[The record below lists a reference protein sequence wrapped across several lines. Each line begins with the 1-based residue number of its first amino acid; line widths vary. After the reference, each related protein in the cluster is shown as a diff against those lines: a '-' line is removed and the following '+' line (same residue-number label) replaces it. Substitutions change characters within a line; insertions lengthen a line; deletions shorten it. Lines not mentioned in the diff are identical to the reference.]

1 MIKKY
6 SKATSTFRPAI
17 LCLSHLAWD
26 FVWQRPQHLLSRLAR
41 HYPVLY
47 VNEPQLTTVQTR
59 PYLKRIAET
68 SGVKAWQPFF
78 PDRREILE
86 NWRNVYI
93 TLVQELLLDQG
104 WLRRSRTGLAAVRP
118 LIVWFYSPTP
128 FYLLDHLP
136 ADLVVYDVMDE
147 LANFKNAAADLPERE
162 AKLLAQADLVF
173 TGGRSLYQARQGRH
187 PHLHLFTS
195 GVEPEHFARA
205 LSPATEVSAE
215 IAALPRPIL
224 GYYGV
229 IDERID
235 LNLLDTLAA
244 EHPTWSIVMVGPVA
258 KIEAKDLPRRPN
270 LYYPGQQPYSKL
282 PHFLKGF
289 DVCLMPFQIN
299 AATRYISPTKTL
311 EYMAAHKPIVS
322 TPVPDV
328 VANWADVV
336 SIAANPAEFAAAI
349 EAALTETSAQ
359 REARIVREESYLA
372 RSNWDTIA
380 AEMRGLIQAGLSRRW
395 SHSHFRHKLAPLS
408 PPV

>member
-6 SKATSTFRPAI
+6 SKANSSFKPAI

-41 HYPVLY
+41 HYSVLY
-47 VNEPQLTTVQTR
+47 VNEPQLTTAQSR
-59 PYLKRIAET
+59 PYLERVADT

-78 PDRREILE
+78 PDRRDILE
-86 NWRNVYI
+86 DWRNVYI
-93 TLVQELLLDQG
+93 RLVQELLLDQG
-104 WLRRSRTGLAAVRP
+104 WLRRNRTGLATTRP
-118 LIVWFYSPTP
+118 FIVWFYSPTP
-128 FYLLDHLP
+128 YYFLDYLP

-147 LANFKNAAADLPERE
+147 LANFKNAAADLPGRE

-187 PHLHLFTS
+187 PHLHLFAS
-195 GVEPEHFARA
+195 GVEPDHFAQA
-205 LSPATEVSAE
+205 LSPATEVAAE
-215 IAALPRPIL
+215 VAALPRPVL

-244 EHPTWSIVMVGPVA
+244 DHPTWSIVMVGPVA
-258 KIEAKDLPRRPN
+258 KIELKDLPRRPN
-270 LYYPGQQPYSKL
+270 LYYPGQQPYARL
-282 PHFLKGF
+282 PNFLKGF

-336 SIAANPAEFAAAI
+336 SIAASPAEFAAAV
-349 EAALTETSAQ
+349 EQALAETSAQ
-359 REARIVREESYLA
+359 REARIAREEVYLA
-372 RSNWDTIA
+372 CSNWDTIA
-380 AEMRGLIQAGLSRRW
+380 AKMTTLIQAGLSRRRQQP
-395 SHSHFRHKLAPLS
+395 HFRHKLAPGNLQ
-408 PPV
+408 V

>member
-6 SKATSTFRPAI
+6 NKANSTFRPAI

-47 VNEPQLTTVQTR
+47 VNEPELTTAQSR
-59 PYLKRIAET
+59 PYLKRVADT

-78 PDRREILE
+78 PDRRDTRE

-93 TLVQELLLDQG
+93 SLVQKLLLDQG
-104 WLRRSRTGLAAVRP
+104 WLRRGRTGLAAARP
-118 LIVWFYSPTP
+118 LIIWFYSPTP
-128 FYLLDHLP
+128 YYFLDHLP

-147 LANFKNAAADLPERE
+147 LANFKNASADLPGRE
-162 AKLLAQADLVF
+162 TKLLAQADLVF

-187 PHLHLFTS
+187 PHLHLFSS
-195 GVEPEHFARA
+195 GVEPEHFAQA
-205 LSPATEVSAE
+205 LSPSTEVAAE

-235 LNLLDTLAA
+235 LALLDTLAA
-244 EHPTWSIVMVGPVA
+244 EHPTWSIVMIGPVA
-258 KIEAKDLPRRPN
+258 KIEPKDLPRRPN
-270 LYYPGQQPYSKL
+270 FHYPGQQPYTRL
-282 PHFLKGF
+282 PNFLKGF

-349 EAALTETSAQ
+349 EAALAETAAQ
-359 REARIVREESYLA
+359 REARIAREEIHLA
-372 RSNWDTIA
+372 RSSWDAIA
-380 AEMRGLIQAGLSRRW
+380 AEMRTLIQAGLSRRRQQ
-395 SHSHFRHKLAPLS
+395 HGFRPKLAPLS
-408 PPV
+408 QHI

>member
-6 SKATSTFRPAI
+6 NKTNPTFRPAI

-47 VNEPQLTTVQTR
+47 VNEPQLTAQSR
-59 PYLKRIAET
+59 PYLKRVAET
-68 SGVKAWQPFF
+68 SGVKAWQPYF
-78 PDRREILE
+78 PDRRETLE
-86 NWRNVYI
+86 NWRSVY
-93 TLVQELLLDQG
+93 TSLVQELLLDQG
-104 WLRRSRTGLAAVRP
+104 WLRRSRTGLAATRP

-128 FYLLDHLP
+128 FYVLDHLP
-136 ADLVVYDVMDE
+136 ADFVVYDVMDE
-147 LANFKNAAADLPERE
+147 LANFKNAAADLPARE

-195 GVEPEHFARA
+195 GVEPDHFARA
-205 LSPATEVSAE
+205 LSPTTPMAAE
-215 IAALPRPIL
+215 IADLPRPIL

-244 EHPTWSIVMVGPVA
+244 EHPQWSIVMVGPVA
-258 KIEAKDLPRRPN
+258 KIETKDLPRRPN
-270 LYYPGQQPYSKL
+270 LHYPGQQPYEKL
-282 PHFLKGF
+282 PNFLKGF

-299 AATRYISPTKTL
+299 TATRYISPTKTL

-336 SIAANPAEFAAAI
+336 SIAANPTEFAAAV
-349 EAALTETSAQ
+349 EAALAETPAQ
-359 REARIVREESYLA
+359 RGMRITREEVHLA
-372 RSNWDTIA
+372 RSNWDAIA
-380 AEMRGLIQAGLSRRW
+380 AAMHRLIQAGLARRLR
-395 SHSHFRHKLAPLS
+395 SHSRHGLAPLS
-408 PPV
+408 QQI